1 MRGRGWA
8 AAAWFVTGAALAVWF
23 TNPKV
28 PQAFNELMGAA
39 AGAFC
44 AVLGAAWL
52 SRQRERR
59 YGAALRDASFVCFAG
74 PMRQVAEI
82 LARYSADPDTFEA
95 DALVRAST
103 SVEVAL
109 DMFADLKPAFESDA
123 IFALGFFELRRR
135 ASALSTALQV
145 AATSQDGPGWN
156 DFGEEVPRRPES
168 MTALLRT
175 HDGVRVVLSRIG
187 HLHAPW

>member
-1 MRGRGWA
+1 MRGRGWS

-52 SRQRERR
+52 SRQRERK

-74 PMRQVAEI
+74 PMRQVAKI
-82 LARYSADPDTFEA
+82 LSCYNTDPDTFEP
-95 DALVRAST
+95 DELHRVSAS
-103 SVEVAL
+103 VGLAL
-109 DMFADLKPAFESDA
+109 DRFADLRPAFESDA
-123 IFALGFFELRRR
+123 IFALGFFELQRR
-135 ASALSTALQV
+135 ASALRTALEV
-145 AATSQDGPGWN
+145 AARSQARPGWN
-156 DFGEEVPRRPES
+156 DFGEEAPGRAES
-168 MTALLRT
+168 MTDLLRT
-175 HDGVRVVLSRIG
+175 HDGVRVILSRIG
-187 HLHAPW
+187 QLRSPW